1 MLTFEGQSFQGSAAI
16 VEKFK
21 SLPFRAITHDVKSC
35 DVAPSAAGI
44 LVFVTGDLKVEGE
57 ANALKFGQV
66 FLLLPTAP
74 NSQNFYVH
82 NDVFRLNYG

>member
-1 MLTFEGQSFQGSAAI
+1 MAGDWRTSLLYHAPLVVSFLRSHSLLAFFSHPRALVVCLLVSLSA
-16 VEKFK
+16 
-21 SLPFRAITHDVKSC
+21 C
-35 DVAPSAAGI
+35 Q
-44 LVFVTGDLKVEGE
+44 VEGE

-66 FLLLPTAP
+66 FLLMPTAP

>member
-1 MLTFEGQSFQGSAAI
+1 MAAAVSFVWS
-16 VEKFK
+16 
-21 SLPFRAITHDVKSC
+21 
-35 DVAPSAAGI
+35 
-44 LVFVTGDLKVEGE
+44 VFQVEGE

-66 FLLLPTAP
+66 FLLMPTAP